1 MTSPPD
7 LSGYQ
12 ALAADY
18 DGTIATEGKVGSETW
33 TSLERLKAAGKK
45 LILVT
50 GRHLEDLQRVCQ
62 RLSLFDLLVVENGA
76 LIYDVAEAEG
86 QRLAKPPPDTLIK
99 MLRDK
104 GVTPLVTG
112 QVMIGTQQPY
122 GVTVEAAIAKLGI
135 PWRIILN
142 KGAVMVMPIGIDKA
156 SGLLAAVRTLNLTRD
171 RVIGVGDGEND
182 LDLFKVCGFS
192 VAVANALPE
201 VKQAADWVTDGECGE
216 GVCQICESLMANR

>member
-1 MTSPPD
+1 MTSIPD

-12 ALAADY
+12 ALATDY

-33 TSLERLKAAGKK
+33 IALEQLKAAGKK

-50 GRHLEDLQRVCQ
+50 GRHLEDLQKVCRQ
-62 RLSLFDLLVVENGA
+62 LSLFDLLVLENGA

-86 QRLAKPPPDTLIK
+86 QRLAKPPPDALIEI
-99 MLRDK
+99 LQDK
-104 GVTPLVTG
+104 GVTPLATG
-112 QVMIGTQQPY
+112 QVMIGTRQPY
-122 GVTVEAAIAKLGI
+122 GPTVEAAIAKLGI
-135 PWRIILN
+135 PWRIVLN

-156 SGLLAAVRTLNLTRD
+156 SGLLAAMRTLNLERD
-171 RVIGVGDGEND
+171 RVVGVGDGEND

-201 VKQAADWVTDGECGE
+201 VKQAADWVTEGECGV
-216 GVCQICESLMANR
+216 GVCQICKGLMANG